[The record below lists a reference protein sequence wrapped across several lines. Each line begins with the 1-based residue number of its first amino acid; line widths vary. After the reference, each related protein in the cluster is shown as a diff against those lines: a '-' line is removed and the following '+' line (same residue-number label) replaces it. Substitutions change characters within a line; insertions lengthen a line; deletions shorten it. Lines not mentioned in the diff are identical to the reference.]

1 MAPYPL
7 RGRDAELQGR
17 RRECAALD
25 QLIEAVRAGE
35 SRALVVRGEPGMGK
49 TALLDYLAGHAEG
62 CRVVRA
68 AGVQSEMEFAFA
80 AVHQLCAPL
89 LDRLDNLPGP
99 QRDALGTA
107 FGISTGPVPDRF
119 LIGLAVH
126 EQRPALTGADRIDQS
141 VKRGALRPA
150 VRQPRRASRYREA

>member
-25 QLIEAVRAGE
+25 RLIEAVRAGE

-68 AGVQSEMEFAFA
+68 AGVQSRWNSRSRPCTS
-80 AVHQLCAPL
+80 CA
-89 LDRLDNLPGP
+89 RRCWTAWIICRARSATRWGP
-99 QRDALGTA
+99 RSASA
-107 FGISTGPVPDRF
+107 PARSRTG
-119 LIGLAVH
+119 
-126 EQRPALTGADRIDQS
+126 S
-141 VKRGALRPA
+141 
-150 VRQPRRASRYREA
+150 